1 MLTSC
6 ENGQAD
12 HDRYKG
18 QARVS
23 LIPSVCSLEGGDV
36 ILVGV

>member
-12 HDRYKG
+12 HYRYEG
-18 QARVS
+18 WVGVS
-23 LIPSVCSLEGGDV
+23 LIPSVCSLEGGD
-36 ILVGV
+36 G